1 MKELEEI
8 YAVYFNDIYRFLYR
22 LCGEEHLAEDLT
34 SETFFKV
41 MQSLDSFKGESDI
54 KTWLFQIAKNTYF
67 SYARKHKIFI
77 DIDEITTKSNINIEQ
92 NLLLQEKSEM
102 VIYVIQQLPEP
113 YKEVFYL
120 RIFAELNF
128 QQIGKLFGKTSNWAC
143 VTFHRARKKI
153 IEEMREE
160 Y

>member
-1 MKELEEI
+1 MII
-8 YAVYFNDIYRFLYR
+8 YA
-22 LCGEEHLAEDLT
+22 
-34 SETFFKV
+34 
-41 MQSLDSFKGESDI
+41 
-54 KTWLFQIAKNTYF
+54 
-67 SYARKHKIFI
+67 
-77 DIDEITTKSNINIEQ
+77 
-92 NLLLQEKSEM
+92 
-102 VIYVIQQLPEP
+102 IQQLPEP

-128 QQIGKLFGKTSNWAC
+128 QQIGKFFGKTSNWAC

>member
-1 MKELEEI
+1 VKELEEI

-41 MQSLDSFKGESDI
+41 MQSLDSFKGESDV

-77 DIDEITTKSNINIEQ
+77 DIDEI
-92 NLLLQEKSEM
+92 LLLQEKSEM
-102 VIYVIQQLPEP
+102 IIYAIQQLPEP

-128 QQIGKLFGKTSNWAC
+128 QQIGKFFGKTSNWAC

>member
-1 MKELEEI
+1 
-8 YAVYFNDIYRFLYR
+8 VYFNDIYRFLYR

-41 MQSLDSFKGESDI
+41 MQSLDSFKGESDV

-77 DIDEITTKSNINIEQ
+77 DIDEITTKSSINIEQ

-102 VIYVIQQLPEP
+102 IIYAIQQLPEP

-128 QQIGKLFGKTSNWAC
+128 QQIGKFFGKTSNWAC

>member
-41 MQSLDSFKGESDI
+41 MQSLDSFKGESDV

-77 DIDEITTKSNINIEQ
+77 DIDEITTKSSINIEQ

-102 VIYVIQQLPEP
+102 IIYAIQQLPEP

-143 VTFHRARKKI
+143 VTFHRARKKL

>member
-1 MKELEEI
+1 VKELEEI

-41 MQSLDSFKGESDI
+41 MQSLDSFKGESDV

-77 DIDEITTKSNINIEQ
+77 DIDEITTKSSINIEQ

-102 VIYVIQQLPEP
+102 IIYAIQQLPEP

-143 VTFHRARKKI
+143 VTFHRARKKL

>member
-41 MQSLDSFKGESDI
+41 MQSLDSFKGESDV

-77 DIDEITTKSNINIEQ
+77 DIDEITTKSSINIEQ

-102 VIYVIQQLPEP
+102 IIYAIQQLPEP

>member
-1 MKELEEI
+1 VKELEEI

-41 MQSLDSFKGESDI
+41 MQSLDSFKGESDV

-77 DIDEITTKSNINIEQ
+77 DIDEITTKSSINIEQ

-102 VIYVIQQLPEP
+102 IIYAIQQLPEP

-128 QQIGKLFGKTSNWAC
+128 QQIGKFFGKTSNWAC

>member
-1 MKELEEI
+1 
-8 YAVYFNDIYRFLYR
+8 VYFNDIYRFLYR

-41 MQSLDSFKGESDI
+41 MQSLDSFKGESDV

-77 DIDEITTKSNINIEQ
+77 DIDEITTKSSINIEQ

-102 VIYVIQQLPEP
+102 IIYAIQQLPEP

-128 QQIGKLFGKTSNWAC
+128 QQIGKFFGKTSNWAC

-153 IEEMREE
+153 IEE

>member
-1 MKELEEI
+1 VKELEEI

-41 MQSLDSFKGESDI
+41 MQSLDSFKGESDV
-54 KTWLFQIAKNTYF
+54 KTWLF
-67 SYARKHKIFI
+67 
-77 DIDEITTKSNINIEQ
+77 DEITTKSSITMEQ

-102 VIYVIQQLPEP
+102 IIYAIQQLPEP

-128 QQIGKLFGKTSNWAC
+128 QQIGKFFGKTSNWAC

>member
-1 MKELEEI
+1 VKELEET

-41 MQSLDSFKGESDI
+41 MQSLDSFKGESDV

-77 DIDEITTKSNINIEQ
+77 DIDEITTKSSINIEQ

-102 VIYVIQQLPEP
+102 IIYAIQQLPEP

-143 VTFHRARKKI
+143 VTFHRARKKL

>member
-1 MKELEEI
+1 VKELEEI

-41 MQSLDSFKGESDI
+41 MQSLDSFKGESDV

-77 DIDEITTKSNINIEQ
+77 DIDEITTKSSINIEQ

-102 VIYVIQQLPEP
+102 IIYAIQQLPEP

-128 QQIGKLFGKTSNWAC
+128 QQIGKFFGKTSNWAC

-153 IEEMREE
+153 IEEIREE
-160 Y
+160 

>member
-1 MKELEEI
+1 MKELEET

-41 MQSLDSFKGESDI
+41 MQSLDSFKGESDV

-77 DIDEITTKSNINIEQ
+77 DIDEITTKSSINIEQ

-102 VIYVIQQLPEP
+102 IIYAIQQLPEP

-143 VTFHRARKKI
+143 VTFHRARKKL